1 MPVAGA
7 DLTAGLVGVI
17 LTGKTIQGASMF
29 DAATTTLSS
38 KGQVVIPKELR
49 EKFGWASGGHAI
61 VTVTEDGL
69 LIAPGAA
76 YPVEIY
82 TEERMAEFVAEEK
95 KLEKFNLR

>member
-1 MPVAGA
+1 MS
-7 DLTAGLVGVI
+7 TN
-17 LTGKTIQGASMF
+17 TIVQINARG
-29 DAATTTLSS
+29 TIT
-38 KGQVVIPKELR
+38 IPKELR
-49 EKFGWASGGHAI
+49 EKFGWASGGQAI

-82 TEERMAEFVAEEK
+82 TEARLAEFAAEEK